1 MSIMHV
7 CRSCHKSDVWRDH
20 RAEEKRLRQKAN
32 VKILDFKILLTII
45 CSIKSTIFP
54 ECRKS
59 RLVFFPF

>member
-7 CRSCHKSDVWRDH
+7 CRFCHKSDVWRDH